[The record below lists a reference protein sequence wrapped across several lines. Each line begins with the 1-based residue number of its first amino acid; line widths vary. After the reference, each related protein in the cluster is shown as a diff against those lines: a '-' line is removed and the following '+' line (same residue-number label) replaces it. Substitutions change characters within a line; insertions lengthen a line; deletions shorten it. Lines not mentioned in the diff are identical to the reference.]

1 VNQTAGL
8 SRRHAVNVTA
18 RGFVFVSL
26 LAAGVAAAAVGLGCG
41 VVRGTLELAAAVS
54 GVGECGRDVRAPA
67 PAGGFR
73 ANGMEWN
80 GKRYRGEVR
89 RGFVNAGVGSEPT
102 CH

>member
-67 PAGGFR
+67 PAPAGGFR
-73 ANGMEWN
+73 ANGMEW
-80 GKRYRGEVR
+80 KTIPR
-89 RGFVNAGVGSEPT
+89 RGATGI
-102 CH
+102 C